1 MQGGMLE
8 SRLSL
13 TANVHF
19 AMAFKNIC
27 FFDLDTCLLGHLV
40 DPVIGG
46 CKYNGMQ
53 LELDDLPGI
62 GADVDQEYLDQLQKV
77 IV

>member
-1 MQGGMLE
+1 MLE
-8 SRLSL
+8 SRLAL

-19 AMAFKNIC
+19 AMAHQNIC
-27 FFDLDTCLLGHLV
+27 FFDLDTCLLGQLA

-46 CKYNGMQ
+46 FWYEGM
-53 LELDDLPGI
+53 ELKIDEKPGI
-62 GADVDQEYLDQLQKV
+62 GAEVDQKYLDQLEHV